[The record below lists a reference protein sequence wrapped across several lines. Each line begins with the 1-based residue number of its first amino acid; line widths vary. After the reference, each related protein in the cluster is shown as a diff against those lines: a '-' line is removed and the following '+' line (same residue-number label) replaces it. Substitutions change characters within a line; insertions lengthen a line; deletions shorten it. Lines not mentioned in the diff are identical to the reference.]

1 MGSALIK
8 QRRGDNMS
16 KVDRIQNILV
26 DENEEIYLL
35 KGFKQA
41 LLGIYRCGGEVSV
54 PVYSYLRLVESLVK
68 DGVSEE
74 DAVSYVDSN
83 ILSPSQSI
91 EDGNLQHTYII
102 VDDTGV

>member
-41 LLGIYRCGGEVSV
+41 LLGIYR
-54 PVYSYLRLVESLVK
+54 
-68 DGVSEE
+68 
-74 DAVSYVDSN
+74 
-83 ILSPSQSI
+83 
-91 EDGNLQHTYII
+91 
-102 VDDTGV
+102 

>member
-1 MGSALIK
+1 MA
-8 QRRGDNMS
+8 
-16 KVDRIQNILV
+16 KVDRIKNILSE
-26 DENEEIYLL
+26 ENEEVTLI
-35 KGFKQA
+35 KGFEKA
-41 LLGIYRCGGEVSV
+41 LIGIYRYGGSTSV
-54 PVYSYLRLVESLVK
+54 PVYSYLQLVGLLVK

-83 ILSPSQSI
+83 ILTPLQLI

>member
-1 MGSALIK
+1 
-8 QRRGDNMS
+8 MS
-16 KVDRIQNILV
+16 KVDRITSILSE
-26 DENEEIYLL
+26 ENEEVRLIT
-35 KGFKQA
+35 GFEQA
-41 LLGIYRCGGEVSV
+41 LLGIYRYGGQASV
-54 PVYSYLRLVESLVK
+54 PVYSYLRLVELMVK

-83 ILSPSQSI
+83 ILSPLQLI

>member
-1 MGSALIK
+1 M
-8 QRRGDNMS
+8 
-16 KVDRIQNILV
+16 
-26 DENEEIYLL
+26 
-35 KGFKQA
+35 
-41 LLGIYRCGGEVSV
+41 
-54 PVYSYLRLVESLVK
+54 K